1 MEALRLRV
9 TTACEYTGAALSGY
23 NSAEMIKIIPFC
35 ALYLPYLVAAP
46 ALVAWYRCNA
56 LLRRSLLLR
65 GITAIV
71 AAVLVG
77 KVFESGY
84 YDVRPFARLHVAPLI
99 YHQADNGFPL
109 WPTALTAT
117 VAFVL
122 MPYWRSAAYASLAV
136 TVIVT
141 WAQIASLLS
150 SPVDAFGGLAVAA
163 ISALLARG
171 LIRRAEKKRHL
182 YPQNPGNGSGR
193 GGGSGPNVS
202 FPARPDGSA
211 PELPEEAGASH
222 ASVTISEF
230 DSRYILG
237 YSDSIYRRN

>member
-1 MEALRLRV
+1 
-9 TTACEYTGAALSGY
+9 
-23 NSAEMIKIIPFC
+23 MIKIIPFC
-35 ALYLPYLVAAP
+35 ALYLPYFVAAP
-46 ALVAWYRCNA
+46 ALVAWFRCSA

-99 YHQADNGFPL
+99 FHEADNGFPL
-109 WPTALTAT
+109 WGTALTAT

-136 TVIVT
+136 ALIVS
-141 WAQIASLLS
+141 WARIESLLN
-150 SPVDAFGGLAVAA
+150 SPMDAVGGFVVAA
-163 ISALLARG
+163 IAALLARG

-182 YPQNPGNGSGR
+182 YPQNRGNGNDSGNS
-193 GGGSGPNVS
+193 GSSSGGSSVS

-211 PELPEEAGASH
+211 SELPEEAGASH
-222 ASVTISEF
+222 STASISEF
-230 DSRYILG
+230 DGRYILG
-237 YSDSIYRRN
+237 YIDTMYRRN